1 MTKKEQMIE
10 NYMKKLDI
18 SREEAEQLFEDDS
31 HDFIGEDGE
40 KMTKAAKATQHREQ
54 GEKKTERKPKTRK
67 VDADKK
73 YIFDI
78 LKNFITGMELHD
90 TVSDVTSKTETEINF
105 VYNNASYTC
114 KLTKHKTPKA

>member
-1 MTKKEQMIE
+1 MNKEQTIK
-10 NYMKKLDI
+10 NYMKKLKI

-40 KMTKAAKATQHREQ
+40 RMTAAAKENQHRETS
-54 GEKKTERKPKTRK
+54 GEKKERKPKTRK
-67 VDADKK
+67 IDEDKK
-73 YIFDI
+73 YIFDL
-78 LKNFITGMELHD
+78 LKNFIRGLELNE
-90 TVSDVTSKTETEINF
+90 TISDVTSKTETEISF